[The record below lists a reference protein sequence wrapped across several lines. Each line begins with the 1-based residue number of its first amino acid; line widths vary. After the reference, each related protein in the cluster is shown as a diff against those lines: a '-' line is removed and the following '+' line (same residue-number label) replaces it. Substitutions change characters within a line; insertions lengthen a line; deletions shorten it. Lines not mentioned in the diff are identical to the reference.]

1 MQACKKLKLASV
13 KTLATTLFTME
24 QAVLAGEVGCVSI
37 SPFAYELRAHSDS
50 SYICL
55 ICFGGLSKADFRRYH
70 DSDPN
75 FDLFVQAQRYYE
87 QHGIPTKV
95 KACAFFTP
103 EEALEMAGVNAL
115 TLPPDMLQ
123 ELSDRKDFADKL
135 ESCLRFIGSDKN
147 NISNGN
153 GHAEP
158 MTFAN
163 DQAKFLESF
172 SQNGRGRAKTDD
184 VKVPD
189 YHDRA
194 PKANHSIQSITVF
207 CEFQTLAEAIVRDSN
222 PSKVL

>member
-24 QAVLAGEVGCVSI
+24 QVVLAGEVGCVSI

-50 SYICL
+50 SYSCP
-55 ICFGGLSKADFRRYH
+55 ICFRGRSKADLRRYH

-103 EEALEMAGVNAL
+103 DEALEMAGVNAL

-123 ELSDRKDFADKL
+123 ELSNSKEFEDKL
-135 ESCLRFIGSDKN
+135 ESCSRFIGPDKN

-163 DQAKFLESF
+163 DQERFLESF
-172 SQNGRGRAKTDD
+172 SRNGRGRAKTDD
-184 VKVPD
+184 VKVPSFNTMMFEAD
-189 YHDRA
+189 
-194 PKANHSIQSITVF
+194 HSIQAITVF
-207 CEFQTLAEAIVRDSN
+207 CEFQTLAEALVRNSD
-222 PSKVL
+222 PSI